1 MKFLMFREI
10 GIIKFE
16 KIRKIILVYFN
27 SNIRINHQRVL
38 EDNIEIYNLE
48 QFCDAPNP
56 GGPLT
61 TRQPVKTCVSHILR
75 FIHE

>member
-16 KIRKIILVYFN
+16 EIRKIILFYFN
-27 SNIRINHQRVL
+27 NNIRINYQRVL

-48 QFCDAPNP
+48 QFCDASNP
-56 GGPLT
+56 GGQLT
-61 TRQPVKTCVSHILR
+61 TR
-75 FIHE
+75 